1 MRLDGPQGGDWRRPQ
16 PSARR
21 DAGVLERTIRRAA
34 RRLCRSEVGLVCMP
48 RFRGCMRGGA
58 DCARARIS
66 PDGVRIR
73 QAIACRLFAARTRA
87 ALSDGWHRPARA
99 GPCVNDPGTPEPR
112 RSNAMPSPHPQG
124 GPPQARFHPH
134 PDCRPAL
141 AGTRGEDFSGGW
153 LGRSARQ
160 DVPRGPPVQA
170 DPAASGTRRCTASS
184 IVPPHVTADTRR
196 PSSRLDRH
204 VDDPSGDGSADN
216 DGIGFGQC
224 GQDGVDFRAMAR
236 RAPSPPRWGRMRIS
250 AP

>member
-1 MRLDGPQGGDWRRPQ
+1 MVQHHR
-16 PSARR
+16 
-21 DAGVLERTIRRAA
+21 VERQSIRRAA

-48 RFRGCMRGGA
+48 RFRGGMRGGA

-87 ALSDGWHRPARA
+87 ALSGGWHRPARA
-99 GPCVNDPGTPEPR
+99 GPCVDDPGTPEPR
-112 RSNAMPSPHPQG
+112 RLNAMPSPHPQG

-134 PDCRPAL
+134 PDSRPAL
-141 AGTRGEDFSGGW
+141 AGHKGQGFLRW
-153 LGRSARQ
+153 LAWPIRPSERPARA
-160 DVPRGPPVQA
+160 PVEA

-204 VDDPSGDGSADN
+204 VDDPSGDGSATM
-216 DGIGFGQC
+216 
-224 GQDGVDFRAMAR
+224 MAR
-236 RAPSPPRWGRMRIS
+236 GWRLWMKWR
-250 AP
+250 

>member
-184 IVPPHVTADTRR
+184 IVPPHVTTDTRR

-204 VDDPSGDGSADN
+204 VDDPSGDGSATM
-216 DGIGFGQC
+216 
-224 GQDGVDFRAMAR
+224 MA
-236 RAPSPPRWGRMRIS
+236 
-250 AP
+250 